1 MTTTTVLT
9 KAVLMKSA
17 VKDRS
22 AKETEIRFGV
32 LGPLTVF
39 AGDGS
44 PVALR
49 GNRLP
54 ALLTELL
61 FHANRPVPVRRLV
74 EVLWGDTP
82 PKSYAS
88 NLHTYVSR
96 LRDRGIPIDLVHGG
110 YRITVDVPDLDLL
123 MFHAEANA
131 GRAAARGGDHK
142 LAARHF
148 RQALEQWRS
157 PELCAMDQP
166 HLELEAVRLET
177 ERITVVEQWV
187 DAEVA
192 AGQAGE
198 ILGRLDALVRQY
210 PLRERF
216 AAQLM
221 RALADAGRRAE
232 ALAVYQRTRSALVD
246 QLGIEPGEQL
256 RRTHAWVLNGQ

>member
-1 MTTTTVLT
+1 
-9 KAVLMKSA
+9 
-17 VKDRS
+17 
-22 AKETEIRFGV
+22 
-32 LGPLTVF
+32 
-39 AGDGS
+39 
-44 PVALR
+44 
-49 GNRLP
+49 LP

-96 LRDRGIPIDLVHGG
+96 LRDRGIPIDLVNGG
-110 YRITVDVPDLDLL
+110 YRITVDVADLDLL
-123 MFHAEANA
+123 TFHAEVDA
-131 GRAAARGGDHK
+131 GRGAARDGDHA

-157 PELCAMDQP
+157 PDLCAMDQP

-177 ERITVVEQWV
+177 ERITVVEEWV
-187 DAEVA
+187 DAELA
-192 AGQAGE
+192 AGRATAV
-198 ILGRLDALVRQY
+198 LGQLDVLVRQY

-232 ALAVYQRTRSALVD
+232 ALAVYQRARAALVD

-256 RRTHAWVLNGQ
+256 RGVHESILNGR

>member
-1 MTTTTVLT
+1 MSSI
-9 KAVLMKSA
+9 AVQ
-17 VKDRS
+17 DRPTE
-22 AKETEIRFGV
+22 ETDIRFGV
-32 LGPLTVF
+32 LGPLTVS
-39 AGDGS
+39 ASDGT

-96 LRDRGIPIDLVHGG
+96 LRDRGIPIDLVNGG
-110 YRITVDVPDLDLL
+110 YRITVDVADLDLL
-123 MFHAEANA
+123 TFHAEVDA
-131 GRAAARGGDHK
+131 GRSATRDGDHA

-157 PELCAMDQP
+157 PDLCAMDQP

-177 ERITVVEQWV
+177 ERITVVEEWV
-187 DAEVA
+187 DAELA
-192 AGQAGE
+192 AGRASAV
-198 ILGRLDALVRQY
+198 LGQLDALVRQY

-232 ALAVYQRTRSALVD
+232 ALAVYQRARAALVD

-256 RRTHAWVLNGQ
+256 RGVHDSILNGR

>member
-1 MTTTTVLT
+1 MALT
-9 KAVLMKSA
+9 AV
-17 VKDRS
+17 RERPE
-22 AKETEIRFGV
+22 ETDIRFGV
-32 LGPLTVF
+32 LGPLTVS
-39 AGDGS
+39 ASDGT

-74 EVLWGDTP
+74 EVLWGDAP

-96 LRDRGIPIDLVHGG
+96 LRDRGIPIDLVNGG
-110 YRITVDVPDLDLL
+110 YKITVDVADLDLL
-123 MFHAEANA
+123 TFHAEVDA
-131 GRAAARGGDHK
+131 GRGAARNGDYA

-157 PELCAMDQP
+157 PDLCAMDQP

-177 ERITVVEQWV
+177 ERITVVEEWV
-187 DAEVA
+187 DAELS
-192 AGQAGE
+192 AGQATDV
-198 ILGRLDALVRQY
+198 LGQLDALVRQY

-232 ALAVYQRTRSALVD
+232 ALAVYQRARAALID

-256 RRTHAWVLNGQ
+256 RQAHRSILNGR

>member
-1 MTTTTVLT
+1 MALT
-9 KAVLMKSA
+9 AV
-17 VKDRS
+17 RERPE
-22 AKETEIRFGV
+22 ETDIRFGV
-32 LGPLTVF
+32 LGPLTVS
-39 AGDGS
+39 ASDGT

-74 EVLWGDTP
+74 EVLWGDAP

-96 LRDRGIPIDLVHGG
+96 LRDRGIPIDLVNGG
-110 YRITVDVPDLDLL
+110 YKITVDVADLDLL
-123 MFHAEANA
+123 TFHAEVDA
-131 GRAAARGGDHK
+131 GRGAARNGDYA

-157 PELCAMDQP
+157 PDLCAMDQP

-177 ERITVVEQWV
+177 ERITVVEEWV
-187 DAEVA
+187 DAELS
-192 AGQAGE
+192 AGQATDV
-198 ILGRLDALVRQY
+198 LGQLDALVRQY

-232 ALAVYQRTRSALVD
+232 ALAVYQRARAALVD

-256 RRTHAWVLNGQ
+256 RRVHRSILNGR

>member
-1 MTTTTVLT
+1 MT
-9 KAVLMKSA
+9 AIA
-17 VKDRS
+17 VKE
-22 AKETEIRFGV
+22 ETEIRFEV
-32 LGPLTVF
+32 LGPLTVYG
-39 AGDGS
+39 GDGS

-96 LRDRGIPIDLVHGG
+96 LRDRGIPIDLVNGG
-110 YRITVDVPDLDLL
+110 YRITVDVTELDLL
-123 MFHAEANA
+123 TFQAEVDA
-131 GRAAARGGDHK
+131 GRTAARGGRHA
-142 LAARHF
+142 LAAHHF

-157 PELCAMDQP
+157 PQLCAMDQP
-166 HLELEAVRLET
+166 HLELEVVRLET
-177 ERITVVEQWV
+177 ERTTVVEEWI
-187 DAEVA
+187 DAELT
-192 AGQAGE
+192 AGHASE
-198 ILGRLDALVRQY
+198 VLGDLDALVRQY

-216 AAQLM
+216 AAQFM

-232 ALAVYQRTRSALVD
+232 ALDVYQRTRTVLVE

-256 RRTHAWVLNGQ
+256 RRGHDSILNGR

>member
-1 MTTTTVLT
+1 VTSTLT
-9 KAVLMKSA
+9 SA
-17 VKDRS
+17 VTLTVPG
-22 AKETEIRFGV
+22 KERPAEETDIRFGV
-32 LGPLTVF
+32 LGPLTVS
-39 AGDGS
+39 ASDGT

-74 EVLWGDTP
+74 EVLWGDAP

-96 LRDRGIPIDLVHGG
+96 LRDRGIPIDLVNGG
-110 YRITVDVPDLDLL
+110 YKITVDVADLDLL
-123 MFHAEANA
+123 TFHAEVDA
-131 GRAAARGGDHK
+131 GRVATRDGDYA

-148 RQALEQWRS
+148 RQALQQWRS
-157 PELCAMDQP
+157 PDLCAMDQP

-177 ERITVVEQWV
+177 ERITVVEEWV
-187 DAEVA
+187 DAELA
-192 AGQAGE
+192 AGRAGE
-198 ILGRLDALVRQY
+198 ILGQLDALVRQY

-216 AAQLM
+216 AAQFM
-221 RALADAGRRAE
+221 RALANAGRRAE
-232 ALAVYQRTRSALVD
+232 ALEVYQRARGALVD

-256 RRTHAWVLNGQ
+256 RRVHDSILNGQ